1 VHHLPHGLAAGVDR
15 HHVISR
21 VDQISHPAATEK
33 SSAATT
39 PLTATTAP
47 ASDRGFSGS
56 EIYFSRRATPTA
68 TAALSAPAS
77 SGKNAAS
84 LHSLTQRTHGSSVAP
99 RTHRRHAV
107 AHRADAGGIG
117 TLRKNPGRT
126 TGRI

>member
-47 ASDRGFSGS
+47 ASDRGFSRS
-56 EIYFSRRATPTA
+56 EIYFSRRATATA
-68 TAALSAPAS
+68 TLSAPAS
-77 SGKNAAS
+77 SGKNAAR
-84 LHSLTQRTHGSSVAP
+84 LHSLPQRTHGGSVAP